1 MRTNFLSRLC
11 HAEQPKDA
19 CSRFRKQAASEW
31 RGQSGQSMKSQ
42 SYKRHLG
49 SLHLPRGP
57 TTPGQFACFLF
68 LPSLVTH
75 LFTAIYHFHKA
86 YHSLLCTCAHPFCVG
101 HSGNYPGCSREY
113 ARQMSL
119 AFFFSGERQ
128 TGRQTDTGYSNST
141 SYLPWQKWEAP
152 WDT

>member
-1 MRTNFLSRLC
+1 MHCLGQVECSNTTIPSGRRGKQLPSTVSPGPMRTNFLSRLC

-101 HSGNYPGCSREY
+101 HSGNYPGCSRE
-113 ARQMSL
+113 
-119 AFFFSGERQ
+119 
-128 TGRQTDTGYSNST
+128 
-141 SYLPWQKWEAP
+141 
-152 WDT
+152 